1 MRTIQRTAIEL
12 LMSYPDS
19 TVAEMLGIR
28 LCTLRRWLKDP
39 KFREALRE
47 REREQKAGAIRIA
60 RQAAMNAAAALC
72 DSVNGSGKTT
82 PDAKALLE
90 VLKASGAYDVD
101 AVDPGQ
107 AIAEIMGRIGFEAT
121 NENN

>member
-1 MRTIQRTAIEL
+1 MRTIQRTGIEL

-39 KFREALRE
+39 DFRAALRE

-72 DSVNGSGKTT
+72 DSVNGSGKTP

-107 AIAEIMGRIGFEAT
+107 ALAEIMGRIGFEGA